1 MKAFEVF
8 SNIKENNNTVKEAAD
23 IGLDLA
29 VKSKDSLDKLLLLKK
44 RHNNK
49 SRINSRV
56 DLNKVDL

>member
-1 MKAFEVF
+1 VKAFEVF